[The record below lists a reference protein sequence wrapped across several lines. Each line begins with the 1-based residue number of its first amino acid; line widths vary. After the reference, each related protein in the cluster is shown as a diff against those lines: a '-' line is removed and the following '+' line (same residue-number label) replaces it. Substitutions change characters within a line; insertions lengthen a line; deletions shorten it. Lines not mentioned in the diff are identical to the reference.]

1 MYNCNAFLMVKDG
14 IVQSSDIQHAH
25 VFQRV
30 ILDFLQ
36 NVGSTHLLKEQV
48 NPGMHYTVNMDA

>member
-1 MYNCNAFLMVKDG
+1 MVKDG